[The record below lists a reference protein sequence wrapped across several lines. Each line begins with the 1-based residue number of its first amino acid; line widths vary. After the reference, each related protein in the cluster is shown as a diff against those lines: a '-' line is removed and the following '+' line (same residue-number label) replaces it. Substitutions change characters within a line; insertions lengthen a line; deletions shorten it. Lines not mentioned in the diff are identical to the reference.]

1 MSFSGM
7 YIREEYI
14 YAVKFKSLFAIAGEN
29 FEIYTSEMAGNT
41 FTSST
46 VALVILLFGLTGG
59 RTWRTYP
66 P

>member
-29 FEIYTSEMAGNT
+29 FEIYTSEIAGN
-41 FTSST
+41 
-46 VALVILLFGLTGG
+46 ALN
-59 RTWRTYP
+59 
-66 P
+66 